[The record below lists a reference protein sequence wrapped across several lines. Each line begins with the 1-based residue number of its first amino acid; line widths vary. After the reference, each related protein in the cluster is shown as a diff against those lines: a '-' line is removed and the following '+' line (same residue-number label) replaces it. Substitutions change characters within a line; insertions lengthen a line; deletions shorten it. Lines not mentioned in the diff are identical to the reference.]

1 MSNIAVIGGINHDI
15 VIRVPRIP
23 ERGETIHRGQIE
35 HYSGGKG
42 ANQAV
47 AAARSGSVVSMIGA
61 VGADNP
67 GRDLLAS
74 LNVHSINTH
83 HVVQTE
89 ASTTGTAFIT
99 VDSKGLNTIAVAEG
113 ANHLLEPSSVQAAIA
128 ELSPEAILCQREVP
142 DAAIHAGLEHVPS
155 GTLRILNASPA
166 DPLSPTI
173 MEHVDIMIVN
183 EIEAAQILGK
193 TLDPV
198 AAAVEIAKA
207 VERGCVVTLGEAGL
221 AASIDNDELFQPAFT
236 TDVIDTTGAGDAF
249 CGAFASAL
257 LKGKGSVDALS
268 WAQAAGALASTRHGA
283 QPSMPSSEEIQT
295 LADSINV

>member
-23 ERGETIHRGQIE
+23 QSGETIHRGQIA

-47 AAARSGSVVSMIGA
+47 AAARAGSVVSMIGA

-74 LNVHSINTH
+74 LNSNGVNTN

-89 ASTTGTAFIT
+89 ASTTGTALIT

-113 ANHLLEPSSVQAAIA
+113 ANHLIDPTSVQAAIA
-128 ELSPEAILCQREVP
+128 ELSPEAVLCQREVP
-142 DAAIHAGLEHVPS
+142 DAAIQAGLEHAPA
-155 GTLRILNASPA
+155 GALRILNASPA

-193 TLDPV
+193 TLDPL

-257 LKGKGSVDALS
+257 LRGKGSVDALS

>member
-1 MSNIAVIGGINHDI
+1 MSNIAIIGGINHDI

-23 ERGETIHRGQIE
+23 QSGETVHCGQIA

-47 AAARSGSVVSMIGA
+47 AAARAGSVVSMIGA

-67 GRDLLAS
+67 DHDLLAS
-74 LNVHSINTH
+74 LDSHGVNTSY
-83 HVVQTE
+83 VVQID
-89 ASTTGTAFIT
+89 ASTTGTALIT

-113 ANHLLEPSSVQAAIA
+113 ANHLLEPTGVQAAIA
-128 ELSPEAILCQREVP
+128 ELSPEAVLCQREVP
-142 DAAIHAGLEHVPS
+142 DAAIQAGLEHAPPRA
-155 GTLRILNASPA
+155 LRILNASPA

-173 MEHVDIMIVN
+173 LEQVDIMIVN

-193 TLDPV
+193 TLAPL
-198 AAAVEIAKA
+198 AAAAETAKA

-221 AASIDNDELFQPAFT
+221 AASIDNDALYQPAFT

-249 CGAFASAL
+249 CGAFASAML
-257 LKGKGSVDALS
+257 MGKCSVDALF
-268 WAQAAGALASTRHGA
+268 WAQAAGALASTRHGV

-295 LADSINV
+295 LADSMNV